1 MRDPGKEKSTAAPRQ
16 LRGDGKG
23 LTYSV
28 LQMKLLAESYR
39 RNLDARYQK
48 GSLPEDKAVQMQVV
62 LGRELTQLTL
72 TVSGGS
78 VEGTRV
84 LCRGLAS
91 WPLSTQEG
99 KNDLTVPC
107 TPLPSEWLSACH
119 HHMPSVG
126 VAAGEK
132 PSH

>member
-1 MRDPGKEKSTAAPRQ
+1 MREPGKEMSTAAPRQ

-23 LTYSV
+23 LACPV

-62 LGRELTQLTL
+62 LDRELTQLTL

-78 VEGTRV
+78 VEGTPV
-84 LCRGLAS
+84 LCRGLVS

-99 KNDLTVPC
+99 KNDF
-107 TPLPSEWLSACH
+107 SA
-119 HHMPSVG
+119 P
-126 VAAGEK
+126 APPAL
-132 PSH
+132 